1 MASGPSEMTPL
12 IRDCLGV
19 ETPRASAF
27 IVTIY
32 GDVVVPRGGVLW
44 IGNLIECCSVQGIS
58 ETLVRTAV
66 SRLMS
71 AGRLQSK
78 RLGRK
83 SFYGLTKAAQEE
95 FRDAANILYTPE
107 PEPAG
112 WLIEIGN
119 PRSDEEKA
127 HGWVS
132 VASNLAI
139 APNRADVRK
148 SAGLV
153 MSAETISGVERLP
166 QFAADHWA
174 MAEVA
179 SSYEHFVTRYAPLA
193 TELDRPDA
201 INGSVALALRL
212 RLVHDYRLAA
222 LADPRLPRNAWPSDW
237 QGPVARRIFVDLYL
251 RLSAAADAYVGHMF
265 QDAQG
270 FLPASTPDNALRIDR
285 LRREHARETLSNHT
299 KMQN

>member
-1 MASGPSEMTPL
+1 MFVEDMGWRENCPDNVSSGIGGAIVCPMVFLTSSYNNDNFCDGMGATILASGPSEMTPL

-179 SSYEHFVTRYAPLA
+179 AKA
-193 TELDRPDA
+193 
-201 INGSVALALRL
+201 
-212 RLVHDYRLAA
+212 RLAGG
-222 LADPRLPRNAWPSDW
+222 LRH
-237 QGPVARRIFVDLYL
+237 DL
-251 RLSAAADAYVGHMF
+251 
-265 QDAQG
+265 
-270 FLPASTPDNALRIDR
+270 
-285 LRREHARETLSNHT
+285 
-299 KMQN
+299 